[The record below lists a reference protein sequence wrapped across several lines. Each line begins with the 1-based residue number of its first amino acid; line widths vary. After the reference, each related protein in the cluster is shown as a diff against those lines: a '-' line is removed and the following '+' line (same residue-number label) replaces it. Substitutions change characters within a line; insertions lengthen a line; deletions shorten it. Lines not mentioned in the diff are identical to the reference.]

1 MADIDIT
8 PMLQNK
14 LGKKYRKVGRYSV
27 SDLYAIQAR
36 WLTPETWLH
45 PEAPDFKGLMNMLN
59 GIIVHEKV
67 QMLYKKELCE
77 IKVEYKYKDIVLVG
91 KCDYLPENS
100 MEIWD
105 FKTSMQIMEK
115 MKPWA
120 KHQIKMYCTMFER
133 EVGKIYQPQIRGQAL
148 VLKDCGTV
156 DRDDEWFMKELEK
169 LYQFHLKVKQIYE
182 QENPNPIQG

>member
-45 PEAPDFKGLMNMLN
+45 PEAPDFRGLLNMWN
-59 GIIVHEKV
+59 GIIVHEKI
-67 QMLYKKELCE
+67 QMLYPTECCE

-91 KCDYLPENS
+91 KCDYLPKDSDEL
-100 MEIWD
+100 ID
-105 FKTSMQIMEK
+105 FKTSMQVIEK
-115 MKPWA
+115 KKPWSI
-120 KHQIKMYCTMFER
+120 HQIKCYLTMFNR
-133 EVGKIYQPQIRGQAL
+133 KIGILYQPIVKGEKII
-148 VLKDCGTV
+148 LKDVGQTE
-156 DRDDEWFMKELEK
+156 RDDIWFEKQLEA
-169 LYQFHLKVKQIYE
+169 LYRFHERVVALQKQEE
-182 QENPNPIQG
+182 QNGTN